1 MTDHRRAQQK
11 KAALLREKA
20 KVRKQVF
27 VTGAL
32 VCSWFA
38 AMTVYFLIYTNKNSK
53 QLFENDYNKREEAL
67 LEKNVRGKIYAASG
81 EVLAETIQDQDGN
94 DVRSYPYKNLFSH
107 IVGYTYKGGS
117 GVEQL
122 AQGSAKLKEG
132 TGQLAEGGSK
142 LDEGVDSLKDGA
154 DQLHE
159 GMEEFNEEGIEKI
172 TDFLEGDVKEVLERL
187 EDVKDAGSRYR
198 LFTESGENTEGNVKF
213 IIETSGI
220 E

>member
-1 MTDHRRAQQK
+1 MCTVRLPTRSITMTDHRRAQQK

-32 VCSWFA
+32 VCSLFA

-122 AQGSAKLKEG
+122 QNYNLMHS
-132 TGQLAEGGSK
+132 
-142 LDEGVDSLKDGA
+142 DISLSDKASYDAAG
-154 DQLHE
+154 
-159 GMEEFNEEGIEKI
+159 
-172 TDFLEGDVKEVLERL
+172 ER
-187 EDVKDAGSRYR
+187 
-198 LFTESGENTEGNVKF
+198 
-213 IIETSGI
+213 
-220 E
+220 

>member
-1 MTDHRRAQQK
+1 MCTVRLPTRSITMTDHRRAQQK

-32 VCSWFA
+32 VCSLFA
-38 AMTVYFLIYTNKNSK
+38 AMTVYFLIYTNKNSQK
-53 QLFENDYNKREEAL
+53 LFENDYNKREEAL

-122 AQGSAKLKEG
+122 QNYNLMHS
-132 TGQLAEGGSK
+132 
-142 LDEGVDSLKDGA
+142 DISLSDKASYDAAGERCPA
-154 DQLHE
+154 D
-159 GMEEFNEEGIEKI
+159 
-172 TDFLEGDVKEVLERL
+172 DV
-187 EDVKDAGSRYR
+187 
-198 LFTESGENTEGNVKF
+198 
-213 IIETSGI
+213 
-220 E
+220 

>member
-32 VCSWFA
+32 VCSLFA

-81 EVLAETIQDQDGN
+81 EVLAETVQDQDGN
-94 DVRSYPYKNLFSH
+94 DVRSYPYHS
-107 IVGYTYKGGS
+107 Y
-117 GVEQL
+117 
-122 AQGSAKLKEG
+122 
-132 TGQLAEGGSK
+132 
-142 LDEGVDSLKDGA
+142 
-154 DQLHE
+154 
-159 GMEEFNEEGIEKI
+159 
-172 TDFLEGDVKEVLERL
+172 
-187 EDVKDAGSRYR
+187 
-198 LFTESGENTEGNVKF
+198 
-213 IIETSGI
+213 
-220 E
+220 